1 MKQIKLTESWVPVI
15 YEKNVIRDLF
25 RIMQLLFQKSNEFID
40 QLETRSLF

>member
-15 YEKNVIRDLF
+15 YEKNVIRLF

>member
-15 YEKNVIRDLF
+15 YEKNVIRLF

-40 QLETRSLF
+40 QLETRSFF